1 MAALVL
7 GHRGK
12 PTKDK
17 IAEVAPMWDRQLLHL
32 VCLLRLASHIHRRR
46 SPRPAPEVRMSLRNR
61 EMRLVF
67 PGDWLDERPLS
78 RADLE
83 EDAKHLEGLGYRIT
97 VA

>member
-1 MAALVL
+1 
-7 GHRGK
+7 
-12 PTKDK
+12 
-17 IAEVAPMWDRQLLHL
+17 
-32 VCLLRLASHIHRRR
+32 
-46 SPRPAPEVRMSLRNR
+46 MSLKNR